1 MKNKSKDQE
10 ERILIAAQKRFA
22 QYGYSKVTMD
32 EIAADIEMGKA
43 SLYYYYP
50 TKEKLF
56 QKVLESEQDEFLK
69 EIEHLLAKDIQAS
82 QKLTG
87 YIDIRHRYF
96 EKFINLGTLHLH
108 SAMDSQSLYQ
118 NFFKSFTEM
127 ELSLIEKIIHE
138 GVEKKE
144 FRKELLKDL
153 PRLILHIQQGFR
165 FLFLKKN
172 QEGKGNKSLLGN
184 LKKDMQM
191 LIELLLIGIKN

>member
-56 QKVLESEQDEFLK
+56 QVVMESEQGEFIK
-69 EIEHLLAKDIQAS
+69 EIDHLLAKDIPAS

-87 YIDIRHRYF
+87 YVEIRHKYF
-96 EKFINLGTLHLH
+96 EKFINLGTLHFH

-118 NFFKSFTEM
+118 DFFKKFTEM
-127 ELSLIEKIIHE
+127 ELSLIEKIIRD
-138 GVEKKE
+138 GVERKE
-144 FRKELLKDL
+144 FRKELLECL

-165 FLFLKKN
+165 FLFLKKT
-172 QEGKGNKSLLGN
+172 QENKGNKSLLGN
-184 LKKDMQM
+184 LKKDLQI